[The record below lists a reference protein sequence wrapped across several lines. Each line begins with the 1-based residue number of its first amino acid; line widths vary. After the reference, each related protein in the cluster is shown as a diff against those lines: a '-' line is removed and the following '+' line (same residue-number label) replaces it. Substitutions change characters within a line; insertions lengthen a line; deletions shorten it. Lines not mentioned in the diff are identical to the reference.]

1 MTTIRATADPAP
13 EPLHAVLARLV
24 NHVLN
29 GAVAP
34 TTRRLLHT
42 ASGGDPALLRALVAM
57 ALADGTLVWQEDRW
71 RWAPDLSQASRTT
84 GLIESRAATMK
95 PEQLAALRTVTAVGA
110 EPFAVV
116 TQALGDQPQPEG
128 ANDETRLTRRERE
141 VLTMLG
147 SGLSTRGIAQ
157 RLCLSQRTV
166 AKHQEKVYRK
176 LGTSDRLTT
185 VLRAQ
190 RLGLLKP
197 AAATVGDR

>member
-1 MTTIRATADPAP
+1 MTTLRPTLEPEP

-24 NHVLN
+24 HHVLN
-29 GAVAP
+29 GPVAP

-42 ASGGDPALLRALVAM
+42 ASGGDPQLLRALVTS
-57 ALADGTLVWQEDRW
+57 ALADGTLVWQSGRW

-84 GLIESRAATMK
+84 GLIEARAFTMK
-95 PEQLAALRTVTAVGA
+95 PDQLAALRTLTATGA
-110 EPFAVV
+110 EPFAAV
-116 TQALGDQPQPEG
+116 TQALGDRTDPG
-128 ANDETRLTRRERE
+128 DATDETRLTRRERE

-197 AAATVGDR
+197 GA